1 MEQFVERLFLTFA
14 LLVEPLLKRFHRGFA
29 LSQVERTYA
38 MIAIT
43 SAFSLA
49 FLLLF

>member
-1 MEQFVERLFLTFA
+1 MEQFVARLFVTFA
-14 LLVEPLLKRFHRGFA
+14 LLVEPLFKLFHRGFA

-49 FLLLF
+49 FILIF